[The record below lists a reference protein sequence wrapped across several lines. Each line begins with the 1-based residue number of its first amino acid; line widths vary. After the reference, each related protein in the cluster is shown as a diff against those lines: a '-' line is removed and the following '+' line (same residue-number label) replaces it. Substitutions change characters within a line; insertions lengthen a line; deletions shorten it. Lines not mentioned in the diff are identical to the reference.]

1 MSQKLREVPIEECGG
16 RYWASYFGDIYML
29 SSSRVHGKNAKIG
42 WDGKILV
49 KLEPKPNR
57 RGYKAIKVGKLGEK
71 QRKQIGVHTM
81 VATAWLGIPKAGQE
95 VDHIDRNPSNNC
107 VDNLRW
113 VTHKENM
120 RNRNDHRA
128 TRKVK
133 CWDTGEVFN
142 SVTEVFEKF
151 KKPEQKS
158 RQGLYECLAGRSKSW
173 HGRTF
178 VYLEE
183 EE

>member
-1 MSQKLREVPIEECGG
+1 MIRLREVPIEECGG
-16 RYWASYFGDIYML
+16 RYWASYDGDVYML
-29 SSSRVHGKNAKIG
+29 SFSRVHGKNQTIDY
-42 WDGKILV
+42 DGKKLV

-57 RGYKAIKVGKLGEK
+57 RGYKAIKVGTLGEK

-81 VATAWLGIPKAGQE
+81 VATAWLGIPKEGQE
-95 VDHIDRNPSNNC
+95 VDHIDRNPSNNS

-113 VTHKENM
+113 VSHRENM
-120 RNRNDHRA
+120 RNTNQPI
-128 TRKVK
+128 RKVK
-133 CWDTGEVFN
+133 CWDTGEIFN

-151 KKPEQKS
+151 KKPGQKS
-158 RQGLYECLAGRSKSW
+158 RQGLYECLAGRSNSW
-173 HGRTF
+173 HGLTF